1 MDGVALRRQAAAQN
15 GPHRHSRLLHQM
27 STPATTKAIVTGHSR
42 GLGEAVAAD
51 LLGRGIAVLGLSR
64 AANDTLASRHPG
76 LLQQTLLDLADTAP
90 LQAWLQ
96 SGVLAQLLQGA
107 RQVLLLNNA
116 GVVQPIGALG
126 GLDAAALARALALN
140 VTAPLLLANALVAAT
155 GDAVERRVL
164 HVSSGA
170 GRKPY
175 AGWSLYCATKA
186 ALDMHARA
194 SQLDAVPG
202 LRIASVAPGVI
213 DTDMQAAIR
222 ATPEG
227 DFPLRERF
235 EALKRDGQLE
245 PPAQVARKLVDHL
258 LSPDF
263 GDEAVTDLR
272 ELYGA

>member
-1 MDGVALRRQAAAQN
+1 M
-15 GPHRHSRLLHQM
+15 
-27 STPATTKAIVTGHSR
+27 
-42 GLGEAVAAD
+42 
-51 LLGRGIAVLGLSR
+51 
-64 AANDTLASRHPG
+64 
-76 LLQQTLLDLADTAP
+76 
-90 LQAWLQ
+90 
-96 SGVLAQLLQGA
+96 
-107 RQVLLLNNA
+107 
-116 GVVQPIGALG
+116 QPIGALG